1 MADGLKQM
9 DKLVKQLFQMSDSY
23 AFREPVD
30 YKGLGLP
37 DYPKVIKKPMDLGTV
52 KANLKK
58 GGYND
63 AQECADDIRLIWS
76 NCMAYNEDGSEVY
89 LMAERM
95 DKKFDELFSAL
106 DAGRAPAAGARH
118 RFGRALYRLDPEQ
131 LGRLVG
137 RLAQQCPAAV
147 QALESSEE
155 LEVNIDAI
163 DAATFWEL
171 DRYIKGI
178 IGDDG
183 SSKKR
188 QNSAN
193 TANRGNKGKKQRVK
207 N

>member
-1 MADGLKQM
+1 
-9 DKLVKQLFQMSDSY
+9 
-23 AFREPVD
+23 
-30 YKGLGLP
+30 
-37 DYPKVIKKPMDLGTV
+37 
-52 KANLKK
+52 
-58 GGYND
+58 
-63 AQECADDIRLIWS
+63 
-76 NCMAYNEDGSEVY
+76 
-89 LMAERM
+89 
-95 DKKFDELFSAL
+95 
-106 DAGRAPAAGARH
+106 
-118 RFGRALYRLDPEQ
+118 ALYRLDPEQ

>member
-58 GGYND
+58 GVYND

-118 RFGRALYRLDPEQ
+118 RFGRAF
-131 LGRLVG
+131 
-137 RLAQQCPAAV
+137 